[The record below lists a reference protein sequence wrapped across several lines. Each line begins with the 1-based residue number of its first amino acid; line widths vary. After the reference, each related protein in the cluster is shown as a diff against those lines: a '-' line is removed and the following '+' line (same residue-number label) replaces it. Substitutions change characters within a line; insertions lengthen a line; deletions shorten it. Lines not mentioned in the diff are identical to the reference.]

1 MTGVEQTV
9 ELVVGWLR
17 LLAETLAAL
26 IVGIGLATVIWYT
39 ARGWIASHHP
49 SYWWTR
55 VRLSQALVL
64 ALEFQ
69 LAADIL
75 ATSIAPDWAALGK
88 LAIIAAI
95 RTALNFFLEREIKE
109 LPNAKI
115 AGGRTQ

>member
-1 MTGVEQTV
+1 MAGVEETV
-9 ELVVGWLR
+9 ELAVGWLR
-17 LLAETLAAL
+17 LLAETIAAL
-26 IVGIGLATVIWYT
+26 VVAIGLVTVIWHT
-39 ARGWIASHHP
+39 ARAWLASHQP

-75 ATSIAPDWAALGK
+75 ATSIAPDWATLGK

-109 LPNAKI
+109 LPNPQT
-115 AGGRTQ
+115 AGEGTR

>member
-1 MTGVEQTV
+1 MAGVEQIV
-9 ELVVGWLR
+9 EGVVGWLR
-17 LLAETLAAL
+17 LLAEAIAAL
-26 IVGIGLATVIWYT
+26 VVAIGLVTVIWHT
-39 ARGWIASHHP
+39 IRAWMATHHP

-75 ATSIAPDWAALGK
+75 ATSVAPDWAALGK
-88 LAIIAAI
+88 LGIIAAI

-109 LPNAKI
+109 LPKAKT
-115 AGGRTQ
+115 AGEDT